1 MEETRETTPREHAAD
16 LAYAIW
22 RGIDGDYKRSYAK
35 VIWGQFLERLQGT
48 ARTTANLE
56 VYFNRVCSKLP
67 MVWDG
72 KQITEYLD
80 WIYDAMRAGQ
90 DREILRI
97 MREQTA
103 AIVVEVRLKN
113 EQHRLEY
120 NEGTLEGGIFDED

>member
-1 MEETRETTPREHAAD
+1 
-16 LAYAIW
+16 
-22 RGIDGDYKRSYAK
+22 
-35 VIWGQFLERLQGT
+35 
-48 ARTTANLE
+48 
-56 VYFNRVCSKLP
+56 